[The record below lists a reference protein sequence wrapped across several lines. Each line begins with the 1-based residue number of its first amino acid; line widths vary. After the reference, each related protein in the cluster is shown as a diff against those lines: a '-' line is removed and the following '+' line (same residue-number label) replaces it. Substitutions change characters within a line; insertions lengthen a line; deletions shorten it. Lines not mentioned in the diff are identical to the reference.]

1 MKLSKDYLSGLD
13 LMEKGEWESAIKKF
27 SLALE
32 AEPNDVE
39 CYSKR
44 GVCYLNLEKYD
55 LSMFDFNK
63 ALELDPNYSYRYACR
78 AFLKTRMRDMDGAIE
93 DYEKALE
100 LDPDD
105 PILYNNMGLV
115 VEQMGNIKKAQKY
128 FNRSNELEGYD
139 PDKRF
144 GKGLTETANE
154 SEGKEL
160 IDQKEIKEP
169 VAPDSEDEITK
180 GELAKK
186 VFTDKSTF
194 KEFLRFIGNGFKTK
208 K

>member
-13 LMEKGEWESAIKKF
+13 LMEKGEWEKAIKKF
-27 SLALE
+27 TMALE
-32 AEPNDVE
+32 ASPNDVE
-39 CYSKR
+39 CFSKR
-44 GVCYLNLEKYD
+44 GVCYLNLNKHD

-63 ALELDPNYSYRYACR
+63 ALELEPNYSYRYACR
-78 AFLKTRMRDMDGAIE
+78 AFLKTRMRDMDGAIK

-128 FNRSNELEGYD
+128 FQRSNELEGYD
-139 PDKRF
+139 PEKRF
-144 GKGLTETANE
+144 GKGLTEKAEE

-160 IDQKEIKEP
+160 IDQKKSEPIIPEEKE
-169 VAPDSEDEITK
+169 ELTK
-180 GELAKK
+180 GEIAKK
-186 VFTDKSTF
+186 VFTDKNTF
-194 KEFLRFIGNGFKTK
+194 KEFLKFIGNGFKAK